1 MKTRTV
7 IYADEGMVLTNGEV
21 YGTTIFLAEG
31 ENSEKYTEITK
42 EEYEA
47 KLTEEEKK
55 INNI

>member
-31 ENSEKYTEITK
+31 ENGEDYTEITK

-47 KLTEEEKK
+47 KLTEEEKQGE
-55 INNI
+55 NI

>member
-31 ENSEKYTEITK
+31 ENGEKYTEITK

-47 KLTEEEKK
+47 ILAETEKEL
-55 INNI
+55 NNI

>member
-31 ENSEKYTEITK
+31 ETGENYREITRQ
-42 EEYEA
+42 EYDA
-47 KLTEEEKK
+47 IFEEETTD
-55 INNI
+55 I